1 MNTYHDMLRYAQ
13 NIMRHQNSKERINTH
28 GGNLMNTYKV
38 ECNGSC
44 FSIQSSGHKQAKTVV
59 TSCFLNPH
67 NVISHSWYQVEKKE
81 MWKRDFQLDGERQT
95 VTLTKVS

>member
-1 MNTYHDMLRYAQ
+1 
-13 NIMRHQNSKERINTH
+13 
-28 GGNLMNTYKV
+28 MNTYKV
-38 ECNGSC
+38 ICNGLSYS
-44 FSIQSSGHKQAKTVV
+44 FRASDQKQAKRVV